1 MEVDAEGATL
11 SDFDEGQLFEL
22 SEEAKAA
29 GFDGLKIKNFSDNA
43 DYFRYEPA
51 DHYLIFDSKNI
62 RSTNAEFDPQNIDS
76 ADLLSSRSRPMSAL
90 RGMA

>member
-1 MEVDAEGATL
+1 MEIDAAGATM
-11 SDFDEGQLFEL
+11 SDLDESQLL
-22 SEEAKAA
+22 RWSQEAKEK
-29 GFDGLKIKNFSDNA
+29 GFDGLKINNFSDNA
-43 DYFRYEPA
+43 DYGVYDPA
-51 DHYLIFDSKNI
+51 SHYLIFDRKNI